1 MKLGITIG
9 HCDLLFHYCYFYLF
23 FLLKQTATE
32 LQMLRTDLNLTRSE
46 LQVADA
52 DFQKS
57 LSAVN
62 TTLETRVTH
71 MFVIRFNLFHQL
83 VLLLA
88 CLFVLFICLLVYL
101 FSFHDN
107 CSLEN
112 SISKIL
118 VRCRV
123 FNFRFQNKS
132 C

>member
-1 MKLGITIG
+1 
-9 HCDLLFHYCYFYLF
+9 
-23 FLLKQTATE
+23 
-32 LQMLRTDLNLTRSE
+32 MLRTDLNLTRSE
-46 LQVADA
+46 LQIADA

-71 MFVIRFNLFHQL
+71 MFAIRFNLFHQL

-107 CSLEN
+107 
-112 SISKIL
+112 
-118 VRCRV
+118 
-123 FNFRFQNKS
+123 FP
-132 C
+132 